1 MKSVDLRAQSTTT
14 ENGQKQKVR
23 RNEPVQFSHS
33 LSRQEKGCS
42 ATIKKLACPRNHRVI
57 MYNKDVRTGNPGI
70 SADFQV
76 K

>member
-23 RNEPVQFSHS
+23 QTEPVQFSHS

-42 ATIKKLACPRNHRVI
+42 TTIKNWHVQETIA
-57 MYNKDVRTGNPGI
+57 
-70 SADFQV
+70 
-76 K
+76 